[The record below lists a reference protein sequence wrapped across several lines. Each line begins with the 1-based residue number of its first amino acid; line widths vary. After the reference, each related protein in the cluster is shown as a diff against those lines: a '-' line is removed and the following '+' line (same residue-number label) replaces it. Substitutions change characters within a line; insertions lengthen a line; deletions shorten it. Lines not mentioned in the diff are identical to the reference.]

1 MATSQHSAI
10 RNALKT
16 VFTNAGH
23 TAYSYNPGSRANS
36 REFVYLNEVAATQEF
51 FDLAGNREETLTI
64 NGTVKVEKSG
74 ASDSTAKAAEDA
86 ALAILDDLETSLT
99 TDPTLSAA
107 GFQVELIGPNQTE
120 VFPSDNTRICLLDFV
135 LRAVVLL

>member
-10 RNALKT
+10 RAALKT

-23 TAYSYNPGSRANS
+23 TFFSYNPGNRANTK
-36 REFVYLNEVAATQEF
+36 EYGYFNEVSASQDWFTI
-51 FDLAGNREETLTI
+51 DGTREETLTI
-64 NGTVKVEKSG
+64 DGTIRVTKPG
-74 ASDSTAKAAEDA
+74 ASDTDAKAAEDA
-86 ALAILDDLETSLT
+86 ALAILDDLETSLA

-120 VFPSDNTRICLLDFV
+120 VFPGDGERICLLDFV
-135 LRAVVLL
+135 LSATVIL

>member
-10 RNALKT
+10 RDALKT

-23 TAYSYNPGSRANS
+23 TAYSYNPGDRANS

-51 FDLAGNREETLTI
+51 FDLSGTREETLTI
-64 NGTVKVEKSG
+64 NGTVKVVKSG
-74 ASDSTAKAAEDA
+74 ADDSVAKAAEDA

-99 TDPTLSAA
+99 DDPTLSSA
-107 GFQVELIGPNQTE
+107 GFQVELVGPNQSE
-120 VFPSDNTRICLLDFV
+120 VFPGDNSRICLLDFV
-135 LRAVVLL
+135 LSAMVIL